1 MDGLNNRR
9 ISMKYR
15 SKMKLKSFM
24 GYVLRSVIVLISII
38 VVLVIVDRLP
48 LGLKLSSFLRPELL
62 IAALVI
68 TFLIQWLNE

>member
-1 MDGLNNRR
+1 
-9 ISMKYR
+9 MKYR

-62 IAALVI
+62 INPMA
-68 TFLIQWLNE
+68 E

>member
-1 MDGLNNRR
+1 
-9 ISMKYR
+9 MKYR

-68 TFLIQWLNE
+68 TFLIQRLNE

>member
-68 TFLIQWLNE
+68 TFLIQRLNE

>member
-1 MDGLNNRR
+1 
-9 ISMKYR
+9 MKYR

-24 GYVLRSVIVLISII
+24 GYVLRSIVVLISMI
-38 VVLVIVDRLP
+38 VVLVIVERLP
-48 LGLKLSSFLRPELL
+48 VGLKLSSFLRPELL

>member
-1 MDGLNNRR
+1 
-9 ISMKYR
+9 MKYR

>member
-1 MDGLNNRR
+1 
-9 ISMKYR
+9 MKYR

-68 TFLIQWLNE
+68 TFLIKWLNE

>member
-1 MDGLNNRR
+1 
-9 ISMKYR
+9 MKYR

-68 TFLIQWLNE
+68 TFLIQWVNE

>member
-1 MDGLNNRR
+1 
-9 ISMKYR
+9 MKYR

-48 LGLKLSSFLRPELL
+48 LGLILSSFLRPELL

>member
-1 MDGLNNRR
+1 
-9 ISMKYR
+9 MKYR

-38 VVLVIVDRLP
+38 VVLVIVYRLP

-68 TFLIQWLNE
+68 TFFIQWLNE

>member
-1 MDGLNNRR
+1 
-9 ISMKYR
+9 MKYR

-68 TFLIQWLNE
+68 TFFIQWLNE

>member
-1 MDGLNNRR
+1 
-9 ISMKYR
+9 MKYR

-48 LGLKLSSFLRPELL
+48 LGLKLSSFLRPALL